1 MHLEKSLARASQGTG
16 AAVDFSGKWKNELGS
31 VATIAQTGDV
41 VSGQY
46 VSAVSEGG
54 TSTTGVLAG
63 FVDGDLISF
72 VVHWDD
78 FQAITAWVGQLDPK
92 APTQTIN
99 MLWQMTTQV
108 PAGDEWASIHA
119 GADYFVRIAQ

>member
-1 MHLEKSLARASQGTG
+1 MLLEKSLSRAAKGTG
-16 AAVDFSGKWKNELGS
+16 ASIDFTGKWRNELGS
-31 VATIAQTGDV
+31 IATIAQTGDV

-54 TSTTGVLAG
+54 SSTTGVLAG

-72 VVHWDD
+72 VVHWDE

-99 MLWQMTTQV
+99 TLWQMTSQV
-108 PAGDEWASIHA
+108 PPGEEWASINA
-119 GADYFVRIAQ
+119 GADVFVRV

>member
-1 MHLEKSLARASQGTG
+1 MLLEKSLLRVAKGTG
-16 AAVDFSGKWKNELGS
+16 ATVDFSGKWKNELGS
-31 VATIAQTGDV
+31 IATIAQKGDV
-41 VSGQY
+41 ISGKY

-63 FVDGDLISF
+63 FVDGGLISF
-72 VVHWDD
+72 VVHWDQ

-99 MLWQMTTQV
+99 TLWQMTSQV
-108 PAGDEWASIHA
+108 PPGEEWASINA
-119 GADYFVRIAQ
+119 GADVFVRIA